1 MSRFPL
7 SSIRPRL
14 AVGALFAG
22 GFLGPFGGGVTA
34 SMLPEI
40 AGDLDVSTG
49 QAAVTLTAYLLPFG
63 ALMLISGT
71 LGERWGR
78 ARTVVVGYLVY
89 VLASLAC
96 VLAPTFDLLIA
107 GRVLQGSA
115 NAFTTPL
122 LLAALAAVT
131 PTERLGRALGLFGS
145 LQAAGQ
151 TSAPLVGGLSAS
163 VDWRYAFVGVAVVAA
178 VLAAVGLPEHARVG
192 GGRDP
197 VRLRTAL
204 RPDVIRTGL
213 VAGLGWG
220 ALGGLS
226 FLVAFRAGDD
236 FGLSATGRGLL
247 LTGFGVAGLLT
258 ARLVGGGVDRFG
270 ARRCVLLGALAGA
283 VLVALVG
290 TLGSLILVGVGWALA
305 GVAAQLLLVG
315 LNASVLAGGGA
326 NRGGAV
332 SVVQALR
339 FLGAAAAPV
348 ALTPL
353 YGVHPSVAFLVPT
366 LALALLAPVLLPRA
380 RVRADGTGVP
390 GPPAVEPDGPPRHD
404 GRGKPAEPTP
414 AGTVESGRAGPGAGR
429 DESGG

>member
-1 MSRFPL
+1 MSRSTL
-7 SSIRPRL
+7 SSIRARL

-49 QAAVTLTAYLLPFG
+49 RAAVTLTAYLLPFG

-131 PTERLGRALGLFGS
+131 PAERLGRALGLFGS

-178 VLAAVGLPEHARVG
+178 VLAAVGLPEHARAS

-204 RPDVIRTGL
+204 RPEVIRTGL

-290 TLGSLILVGVGWALA
+290 TLGSLILVGIGWALA

-380 RVRADGTGVP
+380 TPAAA
-390 GPPAVEPDGPPRHD
+390 GPPSQGRIGAGDLRAPGAV
-404 GRGKPAEPTP
+404 
-414 AGTVESGRAGPGAGR
+414 AGTVESGRARPGAGR
-429 DESGG
+429 DGSGG

>member
-1 MSRFPL
+1 VSRSAL
-7 SSIRPRL
+7 RGRL

-40 AGDLDVSTG
+40 GGDLGVSNG
-49 QAAVTLTAYLLPFG
+49 RAAVTLTAYLLPFG

-78 ARTVVVGYLVY
+78 ARTVVVAYLVY
-89 VLASLAC
+89 VLASVVC
-96 VLAPTFDLLIA
+96 VLAPTFDVLLV
-107 GRVLQGSA
+107 GRVLQGAA

-131 PTERLGRALGLFGS
+131 PAGRLGRALGLFGS

-151 TSAPLVGGLSAS
+151 TTAPLVGGIAAS
-163 VDWRYAFVGVAVVAA
+163 VDWHYAFVGVAVVAA
-178 VLAAVGLPEHARVG
+178 GLAVVGLPEHARAAVG
-192 GGRDP
+192 REP
-197 VRLRTAL
+197 ARLRTAL
-204 RPDVIRTGL
+204 QPDVLRTGL

-226 FLVAFRAGDD
+226 FLVAFRAEDD
-236 FGLSATGRGLL
+236 FGLSPTGRGLL

-270 ARRCVLLGALAGA
+270 ARRCALLGALSGA
-283 VLVALVG
+283 VLVSLAG
-290 TLGSLILVGVGWALA
+290 TLGSLVLVGIGWALA
-305 GVAAQLLLVG
+305 GVSGQLLLVG
-315 LNASVLAGGGA
+315 LNASVLSGEGP

-339 FLGAAAAPV
+339 FLGAAAAPI

-366 LALALLAPVLLPRA
+366 VALALLAPVLLPRA
-380 RVRADGTGVP
+380 RVRAVR
-390 GPPAVEPDGPPRHD
+390 AV
-404 GRGKPAEPTP
+404 
-414 AGTVESGRAGPGAGR
+414 
-429 DESGG
+429 